1 MNHHGIG
8 RMIDADHLVIGTLVG
23 NVADR
28 NEYIGSDVHVVST
41 IDEREG
47 SGSAW
52 VQLSVR
58 GHL

>member
-1 MNHHGIG
+1 MV
-8 RMIDADHLVIGTLVG
+8 DTDHLVIGTLVG

-28 NEYIGSDVHVVST
+28 NEYISGDVHVVSA

-52 VQLSVR
+52 IQLSVR

>member
-1 MNHHGIG
+1 
-8 RMIDADHLVIGTLVG
+8 MIDADHLVIGTLVG
-23 NVADR
+23 NVADC
-28 NEYIGSDVHVVST
+28 NEYISGDVHVVSA

-52 VQLSVR
+52 IQLSVR